1 MAFVIETGLLSHH
14 WSQQYGRHHQGRLEF
29 TIDEEEHLSQLTD
42 NIYQSLVKRTPL
54 RALPRFTIVGPVRVR
69 VAPNNEYAVVDG
81 CLLSCFR
88 DIVSISGIASQT
100 LESEAIDVFLDTRKL
115 QTGKSALII
124 NASLA
129 DQIYE
134 KLDPP
139 NHFENI
145 PVPNAA

>member
-14 WSQQYGRHHQGRLEF
+14 WSQHHGRHEGRLEF
-29 TIDEEEHLSQLTD
+29 TIDDELEGQLSKLTD
-42 NIYQSLVKRTPL
+42 HIYQSLVNRL
-54 RALPRFTIVGPVRVR
+54 RNLPRFTIVGPVRIR
-69 VAPNNEYAVVDG
+69 LAPKNTYAVVDG

-129 DQIYE
+129 DQ
-134 KLDPP
+134 
-139 NHFENI
+139 
-145 PVPNAA
+145 